1 MNSPRAGA
9 GRTSGAKNFH
19 PTVKPTEL
27 MRNLIRL
34 VTPLGGTV
42 LDPFTGSGSTG
53 KAAILEG
60 MQFVGCELTPEYFP
74 IIEGRINYAVSVK
87 EQEALAEDE
96 KLF

>member
-1 MNSPRAGA
+1 
-9 GRTSGAKNFH
+9 
-19 PTVKPTEL
+19 

-60 MQFVGCELTPEYFP
+60 MQFVGCELTPEYLP

-87 EQEALAEDE
+87 EQEALAEGE